1 MADPEPEG
9 KIIESIETFRL
20 DPIDQR
26 SPAPSA
32 LNALHVTTKDDLI
45 RHEVLVRVG
54 EPYRRVVADE
64 SARNIRAFARMS
76 VVVVLALRGIGPGK
90 VRVVAVTKDVWTL
103 IADAD
108 LRITSGGA
116 ERLMFEIKEQNF
128 LGRQAALSASSILQP
143 ESVSFG
149 AGYLAPRFDGRWL
162 KFSTEANVIIN
173 RRSGEPEG
181 TFGDAKIERPLNS
194 TRRKVRAAG
203 LEHVRVFLP
212 DDPPDAVDP
221 PHGVVAR
228 IIGQRGAPPDE

>member
-76 VVVVLALRGIGPGK
+76 VVVVLALRGSGPGK

-149 AGYLAPRFDGRWL
+149 AGYLAPRFD
-162 KFSTEANVIIN
+162 
-173 RRSGEPEG
+173 
-181 TFGDAKIERPLNS
+181 
-194 TRRKVRAAG
+194 AAG
-203 LEHVRVFLP
+203 
-212 DDPPDAVDP
+212 
-221 PHGVVAR
+221 
-228 IIGQRGAPPDE
+228 